1 MTNTFRARTMFRRLL
16 MVALAVTAMLGL
28 TATSASALNPRTYNR
43 LQNADSH
50 RYCMDIKSEDAAEGA
65 RAQLWN
71 CTGVSEQQSIL
82 VGASGPVLGLETIRS
97 KSAGKCLSVAGTT
110 AGSGVIQHAC
120 YSGPVPNPGGSFTQA
135 ENWDLRTTG
144 EIVNE
149 LTGMCLDT
157 RADSKGAFL
166 MVWPCNGNIAQ
177 RWFF

>member
-1 MTNTFRARTMFRRLL
+1 MTHPFRTFLRRSTL
-16 MVALAVTAMLGL
+16 VALAVVAAVGL
-28 TATSASALNPRTYNR
+28 TATSASALNPRTYNQ
-43 LQNADSH
+43 LQNANAH
-50 RYCMDIKSEDAAEGA
+50 RYCMDMKSEDPAEGA

-71 CTGVSEQQSIL
+71 CTHVAEQQFIL
-82 VGASGPVLGLETIRS
+82 VGASGPVLGLQTIRS
-97 KSAGKCLSVAGTT
+97 KSAGKCLAVAGTT
-110 AGSGVIQHAC
+110 AGSGIIQHTC

-157 RADSKGAFL
+157 TADSKGAFL